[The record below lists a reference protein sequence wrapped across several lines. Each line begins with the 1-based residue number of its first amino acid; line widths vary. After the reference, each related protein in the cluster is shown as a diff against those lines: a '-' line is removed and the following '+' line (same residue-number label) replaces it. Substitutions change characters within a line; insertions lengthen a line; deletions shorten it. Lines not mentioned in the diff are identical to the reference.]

1 MEQSPLTQQARPESF
16 QPKIVGLYEAL
27 FKDDEDADK
36 SEGFWRE
43 FFLLR
48 PDPAS
53 LRQALADLSADD
65 LLNLQVPYRNRKTP
79 SSFMLSR
86 LQAQTHQ
93 LFSNAVSFI
102 KAGVAPSDEIA
113 LDVSLSGVLDKK
125 YTNTSSD
132 VIAVLAGLDQV
143 DVIFTEFV
151 NALDN
156 IIRNGRHLDIR
167 QKAIEVALSVTSGAY
182 QTGLLSYFTH
192 RDLFPSL
199 MKYIQE
205 LDTVARV
212 LQPFSLLGLLVNYNK
227 FEFQN
232 PYRLRLDDF
241 VNETII
247 RKIIKSIGQT
257 SSSSRDRYVA
267 VQDDLPE
274 GWNLNSTLTFFG
286 LGGLAQ
292 GAKAPA
298 PAPNPD
304 AAKALFAA
312 LPGPEAA
319 VLLATYDFA
328 NANKIFC
335 FNLVSSPAE
344 SKREESPFGAYLSLT
359 SYVLSHAHRSARS
372 TLYAHLNL
380 LVLRIIAEDSVLLKR
395 ICSDES
401 KTIVRLCR
409 HKQPHLPLVRGER
422 VLATAMLDTMI
433 DGINHNLR
441 RRLDVGLYMLSLY
454 WRSVTDDILSQQ
466 ESLYHWAEL
475 WRSILSLVRFLSSY
489 ASDLKSLP
497 NIGTLLDNVVNLV
510 ALSLSTGDAFL
521 PGPAEYDDLFYKLV
535 ETGDILVKF
544 RDLYE
549 LDKRPSNSIATLIS
563 VSEHYY
569 QLLTSDQ
576 SKTRTKFLSPQQVSN
591 VIKSGYET
599 LSITAKD
606 GLDSWDRYREADERV
621 ALKKVARAVVA
632 DVRTLLRRGE

>member
-1 MEQSPLTQQARPESF
+1 MLTWPSESLKF
-16 QPKIVGLYEAL
+16 YKLTSQTLTA
-27 FKDDEDADK
+27 
-36 SEGFWRE
+36 
-43 FFLLR
+43 FLGGT
-48 PDPAS
+48 
-53 LRQALADLSADD
+53 
-65 LLNLQVPYRNRKTP
+65 LN
-79 SSFMLSR
+79 
-86 LQAQTHQ
+86 
-93 LFSNAVSFI
+93 
-102 KAGVAPSDEIA
+102 
-113 LDVSLSGVLDKK
+113 KK

-132 VIAVLAGLDQV
+132 VITVLAGLDHV
-143 DVIFTEFV
+143 DAIFTEFV
-151 NALDN
+151 AALDN
-156 IIRNGRHLDIR
+156 IIRNGRHLDLR

-182 QTGLLSYFTH
+182 QTGLLSYLTH

-205 LDTVARV
+205 SDTTIRI
-212 LQPFSLLGLLVNYNK
+212 LQPFALLGLLVNYNK

-241 VNETII
+241 VNEAII
-247 RKIIKSIGQT
+247 RKMVKSIGQS

-267 VQDDLPE
+267 IQDDLPE
-274 GWNLNSTLTFFG
+274 GWNLNSTLTFLG
-286 LGGLAQ
+286 LGGLAP
-292 GAKAPA
+292 GAKPPA
-298 PAPNPD
+298 PAPNPN
-304 AAKALFAA
+304 AAKALFAT
-312 LPGPEAA
+312 LPGPEATI
-319 VLLATYDFA
+319 LLATYDFTH
-328 NANKIFC
+328 ANKLFC

-359 SYVLSHAHRSARS
+359 SYILSHAHRSVRS

-380 LVLRIIAEDSVLLKR
+380 LVLRIIVEDSVLLKR

-401 KTIVRLCR
+401 KTTVRLCR
-409 HKQPHLPLVRGER
+409 HKQPYLPLVRGER
-422 VLATAMLDTMI
+422 VIAAAILDTVI

-441 RRLDVGLYMLSLY
+441 
-454 WRSVTDDILSQQ
+454 
-466 ESLYHWAEL
+466 H
-475 WRSILSLVRFLSSY
+475 
-489 ASDLKSLP
+489 LKSLP
-497 NIGTLLDNVVNLV
+497 NINTLLDNLVSLV

-569 QLLTSDQ
+569 QLLTSNQ
-576 SKTRTKFLSPQQVSN
+576 SKTHSKHLSPQQVSN

-621 ALKKVARAVVA
+621 MLKKVARAAVA
-632 DVRTLLRRGE
+632 DVRALLKGED

>member
-16 QPKIVGLYEAL
+16 QPKIVKLYETL

-48 PDPAS
+48 PDPAN
-53 LRQALADLSADD
+53 LLDILADLSADD
-65 LLNLQVPYRNRKTP
+65 LLNLQ
-79 SSFMLSR
+79 
-86 LQAQTHQ
+86 AQTRQ
-93 LFSNAVSFI
+93 LFSHAVGFI
-102 KAGVAPSDEIA
+102 KAGVTPSDEIA
-113 LDVSLSGVLDKK
+113 LDTLTALLGGVLNKK

-132 VIAVLAGLDQV
+132 VIIVLAGLDQV

-156 IIRNGRHLDIR
+156 IIRNGRHLDLR
-167 QKAIEVALSVTSGAY
+167 QKAIEVALSMTSGAY

-205 LDTVARV
+205 SDTTTRI
-212 LQPFSLLGLLVNYNK
+212 LRPFTLLGLLANYNK

-257 SSSSRDRYVA
+257 SSLSRDRYIA
-267 VQDDLPE
+267 IQDDLPE
-274 GWNLNSTLTFFG
+274 GWNFNSTLTFFG
-286 LGGLAQ
+286 LGGLAP
-292 GAKAPA
+292 GAKPPT

-319 VLLATYDFA
+319 VLLATYDFT
-328 NANKIFC
+328 NANKLFC

-344 SKREESPFGAYLSLT
+344 TKREESPFGAYLSLT
-359 SYVLSHAHRSARS
+359 SYILSHAHRSVRS

-380 LVLRIIAEDSVLLKR
+380 LVVRIIVEDPVLLKLM
-395 ICSDES
+395 CSDES
-401 KTIVRLCR
+401 KTTVRLCR
-409 HKQPHLPLVRGER
+409 HKQPYLPLVRNER
-422 VLATAMLDTMI
+422 VLATAIFDTMI

-441 RRLDVGLYMLSLY
+441 RRLDVGF
-454 WRSVTDDILSQQ
+454 
-466 ESLYHWAEL
+466 
-475 WRSILSLVRFLSSY
+475 ILSLVRFLSSY
-489 ASDLKSLP
+489 ASDLETLP
-497 NIGTLLDNVVNLV
+497 NINTLLDDVVNLI

-521 PGPAEYDDLFYKLV
+521 PGPVDYDDLFYKLV

-549 LDKRPSNSIATLIS
+549 LDKRPSNSIKTLIS

-569 QLLTSDQ
+569 QLLASDQ
-576 SKTRTKFLSPQQVSN
+576 SKTRSKHLSPQQVSN

-606 GLDSWDRYREADERV
+606 GLDTWDRYREADERG
-621 ALKKVARAVVA
+621 ALKRVARVAVA
-632 DVRTLLRRGE
+632 DVRSLLGRER

>member
-27 FKDDEDADK
+27 FKDDEDVDR

-53 LRQALADLSADD
+53 LRQILADLSADD
-65 LLNLQVPYRNRKTP
+65 LLN
-79 SSFMLSR
+79 

-93 LFSNAVSFI
+93 LFSNAVSFV
-102 KAGVAPSDEIA
+102 KAGIAPSDEIA
-113 LDVSLSGVLDKK
+113 FDTLTAFLGGVLNKK

-151 NALDN
+151 GALDST
-156 IIRNGRHLDIR
+156 IRNGRHLNTR
-167 QKAIEVALSVTSGAY
+167 QKAIEVTLSVTSGAY

-205 LDTVARV
+205 SDIIARV
-212 LQPFSLLGLLVNYNK
+212 LQPFALLGLLVNYNK

-247 RKIIKSIGQT
+247 QKIIKSIGQT
-257 SSSSRDRYVA
+257 SSLSRDRYVA
-267 VQDDLPE
+267 IQDDLPE

-286 LGGLAQ
+286 LGGLAP

-298 PAPNPD
+298 QVPNPD

-319 VLLATYDFA
+319 ILLATYDFA

-335 FNLVSSPAE
+335 FNLVSSLAE
-344 SKREESPFGAYLSLT
+344 NKREESPFGAYLSLT
-359 SYVLSHAHRSARS
+359 SYILNHAHRSSRS

-380 LVLRIIAEDSVLLKR
+380 LVLRIIVEDSVLLKR
-395 ICSDES
+395 ICSDE
-401 KTIVRLCR
+401 I
-409 HKQPHLPLVRGER
+409 RGER
-422 VLATAMLDTMI
+422 ILATAILDTMV

-441 RRLDVGLYMLSLY
+441 RRLDVGLYILCIGVLSRTISFLC
-454 WRSVTDDILSQQ
+454 RSRVRLA
-466 ESLYHWAEL
+466 YHWAEL
-475 WRSILSLVRFLSSY
+475 WRSILSLIRFLSSY
-489 ASDLKSLP
+489 ASDLKPLP
-497 NIGTLLDNVVNLV
+497 NINTLLDNVVNLV
-510 ALSLSTGDAFL
+510 ALSLSTGDTFL
-521 PGPAEYDDLFYKLV
+521 PGPTEYDDLFYKLV

-576 SKTRTKFLSPQQVSN
+576 SKTRSKLLSPQQVSN
-591 VIKSGYET
+591 VIKNGYET

-606 GLDSWDRYREADERV
+606 GLDAWDRYREADERV
-621 ALKKVARAVVA
+621 MLKKVARAAVA
-632 DVRTLLRRGE
+632 DVRNLLRREEQAILSAEIE